1 MKISLKNKLIISF
14 LTVIVFCGLIV
25 TIIAVQLINRGI
37 IQQAQDKVKH
47 DLNSARLIYE
57 QEIKLTEGVV
67 RFTALRFFIKDAI
80 SNNNIELLKS
90 ELEAIRKTESLDFL
104 TLTDSKGNVI
114 LRTRNPSVSGDSQ
127 AENIIVSKAIS
138 EQKSVAGT
146 EIMSREELLKE
157 SENLAQ
163 QSLIKIIHTP
173 RASANNKTE
182 ETSGMVIKA
191 AVPVFNNDGKIAGI
205 LYGGKLINKN
215 YDIVDKTKEVVYKD
229 TKYKGKE
236 IGTATI
242 FQGGLRI
249 STNVLDDNG
258 NRAIG
263 TVLSDEVYRQVLEQG
278 QSWGKRAFVVNNWYI
293 TAYEPIRDV
302 RNNIIGV
309 LYVGV
314 LEEEFIDMRNRTVI
328 LFFTI
333 MLAGMLV
340 AFWISSLLARNILK
354 PVQNLFYASGLW
366 AKGELDY
373 RAVTSGSD
381 EISKLCETFNEMA
394 SSLKERDDKLRE
406 YTDEQ
411 IMKSERLSTLG
422 RLAAGVAHEINNPL
436 GGVLMYTHLALE
448 DMEDKEVL
456 RKNLERSI
464 AEATRCRDVVKGLF
478 DFAHQTEPKVE
489 LANINDILERTLL
502 VIKNQVLFRN
512 ILIKKEMHSNLPK
525 LSVDIG
531 QMQQVFTNII
541 LNAADAMLGN
551 GQLTVK
557 TSTTA
562 DNEFIKIEITD
573 TGHGIKPENI
583 DKVFEPFFTT
593 KEVGRGT
600 GLGLAVSYGIIT
612 SHKGTIE
619 AKSEYGRGATFIIM
633 LPIRRVPQKE
643 K

>member
-1 MKISLKNKLIISF
+1 MKMSLKNKLIISF
-14 LTVIVFCGLIV
+14 LTVIIICGLVV
-25 TIIAVQLINRGI
+25 TIIAVRLIEKGV

-57 QEIKLTEGVV
+57 REITLTEDIV

-80 SNNNIELLKS
+80 SNNDIELLKS
-90 ELEAIRKTESLDFL
+90 ELEAIRKAESLDIL
-104 TLTDSKGNVI
+104 TLTDNEGRVVI
-114 LRTRNPSVSGDSQ
+114 RTRNPSVSGDSQ
-127 AENIIVSKAIS
+127 ADDIIVSKALS
-138 EQKSVAGT
+138 QKESVAGT

-157 SENLAQ
+157 NEDLAR
-163 QSLIKIIHTP
+163 QSQIKIIHTP
-173 RASANNKTE
+173 MASGNDRIE
-182 ETSGMVIKA
+182 ETSGMIIKA
-191 AVPVFNNDGKIAGI
+191 AVPIFNNDGKIAGI
-205 LYGGKLINKN
+205 LYGGKLINRN

-229 TKYKGKE
+229 TKYKGKD

-249 STNVLDDNG
+249 STNVLDNNG
-258 NRAIG
+258 KRAIG
-263 TVLSDEVYRQVLEQG
+263 TLLSDEVYKQVLEQG
-278 QSWGKRAFVVNNWYI
+278 KSWGNRAFVVNDWYI

-302 RNNIIGV
+302 QDNIIGV

-314 LEEEFIDMRNRTVI
+314 LEEKFIDMRNHTI
-328 LFFTI
+328 FIFLSI
-333 MLAGMLV
+333 MLVSMVIVFG
-340 AFWISSLLARNILK
+340 ISSLLARNILK
-354 PVQNLFYASGLW
+354 PVQNLIYASSLW
-366 AKGELDY
+366 AKGKLDY
-373 RAVTSGSD
+373 RAQTSGSD

-394 SSLKERDDKLRE
+394 SSLKERDDKLKE
-406 YTDEQ
+406 YTNEQ

-448 DMEDKEVL
+448 DMEEKEVL
-456 RKNLERSI
+456 RKNLEKTI
-464 AEATRCRDVVKGLF
+464 TEATRCKDVVKGLF

-512 ILIKKEMHSNLPK
+512 ILIKKDLHSSLPK

-541 LNAADAMLGN
+541 LNAADAMN
-551 GQLTVK
+551 GHGELTVK
-557 TSTTA
+557 TSKTP
-562 DNEFIKIEITD
+562 DNEYIEIEIAD

-583 DKVFEPFFTT
+583 DKIFEPFFTT
-593 KEVGRGT
+593 KEVGSGT

-612 SHKGTIE
+612 NHHGTIE
-619 AKSEYGRGATFIIM
+619 IQSEYGHGALFIIK
-633 LPIRRVPQKE
+633 LPISQKE